1 MNAHITQDTIRAL
14 QNAHSDAALA
24 QHQIS
29 GETVIID
36 ELSAALPLDPAL
48 VILRHPARQWADEL
62 VDLARETAEA
72 EGSST
77 HLAKLRATAATL
89 AADELAEETARALV
103 ATTSTSYAPP
113 PGHVLLTVEEV
124 ATWRRLLDELEPL
137 LLP

>member
-14 QNAHSDAALA
+14 QNADSDAALA
-24 QHQIS
+24 QHQLT

-36 ELSAALPLDPAL
+36 SLSDAQPLDAAL
-48 VILRHPARQWADEL
+48 VILRHPARAWADEL
-62 VDLARETAEA
+62 VALARETAEA

-89 AADELAEETARALV
+89 AADELAEETARALAGTSA
-103 ATTSTSYAPP
+103 ATYSVPA
-113 PGHVLLTVEEV
+113 GHVLLTVEEL